1 MKGPENRS
9 RHPWRR
15 MSPAVTTPV
24 LAVSWCVKLAR
35 MNRRLLGFSAPLSGP
50 AVERVEGH
58 LEQIAEV
65 AGRS

>member
-1 MKGPENRS
+1 
-9 RHPWRR
+9 